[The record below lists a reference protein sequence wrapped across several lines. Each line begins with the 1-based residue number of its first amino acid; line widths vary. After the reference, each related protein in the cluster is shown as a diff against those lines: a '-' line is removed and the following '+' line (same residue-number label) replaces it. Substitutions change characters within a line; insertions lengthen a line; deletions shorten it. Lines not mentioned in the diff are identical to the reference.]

1 MLVYPALNRADC
13 AATRK
18 SQHRVK
24 SIPAPTAVPL
34 IAAMVGL
41 SRLYRRLIMAW
52 AVSVQ
57 P

>member
-1 MLVYPALNRADC
+1 MKRADC
-13 AATRK
+13 PAMRR
-18 SQHRVK
+18 SQHRVR

-34 IAAMVGL
+34 MAAMVGF
-41 SRLYRRLIMAW
+41 SRLCRRVIKAW